1 VATQARVR
9 LEDVARRAG
18 VSKSIASRIL
28 NGTPGLAV
36 RAETRGRVLE
46 VARELDYRPHVAA
59 RSLRRA
65 GTGVL
70 GLLIPNLTMPV
81 YASIVR
87 GAVNR
92 ALERDVAVLVIE
104 DECPE
109 RTEQT
114 IARLLQSGR
123 IDAVAMASVVEAHPL
138 AELLQ
143 RRAVPHAFVNR
154 ARPGS
159 GRNVTMDDARGGV
172 AALDHLVALGHRRV
186 GLVAGPPGNDPA
198 ERRALGFRRRA
209 AELDLESAPV
219 MADGDYTEVGGTEL
233 TRTLLAG
240 DPALTAIAAAG
251 FSQAVG
257 ALHAIWE
264 LGLRVPDDISVVSVD
279 ELAMAAYLRPPLT
292 TVRMPLAELGA
303 AAVDALVDQL
313 HGEEPADWLVETEPT
328 VLVRA
333 STGPPPCP

>member
-1 VATQARVR
+1 MR

-28 NGTPGLAV
+28 NGSPGLAV

-59 RSLRRA
+59 RGLRRA

-104 DECPE
+104 DEHPQ
-109 RTEQT
+109 RTERT

-123 IDAVAMASVVEAHPL
+123 IDAVAMASVVDAHPL
-138 AELLQ
+138 VDLLAH
-143 RRAVPHAFVNR
+143 RGVPHVFVNR
-154 ARPGS
+154 ALPGS
-159 GRNVTMDDARGGV
+159 ARNVTMDDAEAS
-172 AALDHLVALGHRRV
+172 AAGLDHLAALGHRRV
-186 GLVAGPPGNDPA
+186 GLVAGPRGNDPA

-209 AELDLESAPV
+209 AELDLDSAPV
-219 MADGDYTEVGGTEL
+219 ADDGDYAEVGGAEL
-233 TRTLLAG
+233 TRTLLAR
-240 DPALTAIAAAG
+240 DSSLTAIAVAG
-251 FSQAVG
+251 FNQAVG
-257 ALHAIWE
+257 ALHALWE
-264 LGLRVPDDISVVSVD
+264 LGRRVPGDVSVVSFD
-279 ELAMAAYLRPPLT
+279 DLALAAYLRPPLT
-292 TVRMPLAELGA
+292 TVRLPLAELGA
-303 AAVDALVDQL
+303 AAVDALVAQL
-313 HGEEPADWLVETEPT
+313 HGEPPADTVVETRPA
-328 VLVRA
+328 VVVRG
-333 STGPPPCP
+333 STGPPP